1 MTITKEHTEGRE
13 RLHMDR
19 ITCPYCGWE
28 NQDSWEFGGRQEEP
42 LDVECGECER
52 SFVVTMYVEVSY
64 TSRPI
69 EEADR

>member
-19 ITCPYCGWE
+19 ITCPYRGWE
-28 NQDSWEFGGRQEEP
+28 DQDSWEMEEGSEVEDDCGR
-42 LDVECGECER
+42 CGR
-52 SFVVTMYVEVSY
+52 RFLVRMYIQVSY

-69 EEADR
+69 EEADK